1 MGFSRIESQ
10 LLTVPPYAVGAI
22 FCITTAIVSDRIRQ
36 RGVILFGLLPCVIT
50 GFAILAAVDSVG
62 VRYFAIYLATV
73 GGYCSSPLLLTWGV
87 DNAAGPAVR
96 AVVSGYAVGLGK

>member
-22 FCITTAIVSDRIRQ
+22 FCITTAIVSDKIKQ
-36 RGVILFGLLPCVIT
+36 RGIVLLGLLPCVVT
-50 GFAILAAVDSVG
+50 GFAILATIKSVG
-62 VRYFAIYLATV
+62 VRYFAIYLATI
-73 GGYCSSPLLLTWGV
+73 GGYCSSPLLLTWSV